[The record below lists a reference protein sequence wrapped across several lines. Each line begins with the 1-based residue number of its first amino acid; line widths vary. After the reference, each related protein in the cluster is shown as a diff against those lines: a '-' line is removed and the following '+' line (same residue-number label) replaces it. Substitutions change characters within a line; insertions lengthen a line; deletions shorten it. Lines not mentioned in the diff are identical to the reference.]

1 MAICVVTS
9 VHQTNVRITLLKI
22 SSTCKI
28 QSCGKIQSSEKILL
42 AHTVLLR
49 LHRACPPP
57 KEKSTLLSALG
68 TQLSRF
74 RHRWT
79 WESLDLGEKKA
90 LLLHSTAEAAFSR
103 GKRKT
108 PPVANFSPSSKLSG
122 PRRQMPVSGDQ

>member
-1 MAICVVTS
+1 MVIYVITS
-9 VHQTNVRITLLKI
+9 VHQTIVSLTFLKI
-22 SSTCKI
+22 SSRCKI

-90 LLLHSTAEAAFSR
+90 LVAAAFSR